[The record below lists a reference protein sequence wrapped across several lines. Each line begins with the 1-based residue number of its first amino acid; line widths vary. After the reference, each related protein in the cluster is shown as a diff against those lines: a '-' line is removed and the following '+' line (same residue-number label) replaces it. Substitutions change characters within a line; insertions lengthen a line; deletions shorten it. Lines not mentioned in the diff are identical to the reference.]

1 MIKKIYLDMDGVLCD
16 FERKFGELYGEEA
29 LKNRD
34 RKLWTEDWPDFIQ
47 TNQFEE
53 LAKFPGADDLLLFI
67 RKHPE
72 IQVEILTSSGGQ
84 KYHDQVKEQK
94 IVWLKKNSIAY
105 KPNVVPG
112 RKHKKEYAQPDTVL
126 IDDTEDVI
134 ENFNRAG
141 GIGILHRDAKE
152 TIKRLESLLNI

>member
-16 FERKFGELYGEEA
+16 FERKFEELYGEEA

-72 IQVEILTSSGGQ
+72 IEVEILTSSGGQ

-112 RKHKKEYAQPDTVL
+112 RKHKKEFAQPDTVL
-126 IDDTEDVI
+126 IDDTEDVV

>member
-16 FERKFGELYGEEA
+16 FERKFEELYGEEA

-53 LAKFPGADDLLLFI
+53 LAKFPGADDLLFFI
-67 RKHPE
+67 QNHPE
-72 IQVEILTSSGGQ
+72 IEVEILTSSGGQ

-112 RKHKKEYAQPDTVL
+112 RKHKKEFAQPDTVL

>member
-1 MIKKIYLDMDGVLCD
+1 MDGVLCD
-16 FERKFGELYGEEA
+16 FERKFEELYGEEA

-72 IQVEILTSSGGQ
+72 IEVEILTSSGGQ
-84 KYHDQVKEQK
+84 QYHDQVKEQK

-112 RKHKKEYAQPDTVL
+112 RKHKKEFAQPDTVL

-134 ENFNRAG
+134 QNFNRAG

-152 TIKRLESLLNI
+152 TIKTLETLLNK

>member
-1 MIKKIYLDMDGVLCD
+1 MDGVLCD
-16 FERKFGELYGEEA
+16 FERKFEELYGEEA

-72 IQVEILTSSGGQ
+72 IEVEILTSSGGQ
-84 KYHDQVKEQK
+84 QYHDQVKEQK

-112 RKHKKEYAQPDTVL
+112 RKHKKEFAQPDAVL

>member
-16 FERKFGELYGEEA
+16 FERKFEELYGEEA

-72 IQVEILTSSGGQ
+72 IEVEILTSSGGQ
-84 KYHDQVKEQK
+84 QYHDQVKEQK

-112 RKHKKEYAQPDTVL
+112 RKHKKEFAQPDTVL

>member
-1 MIKKIYLDMDGVLCD
+1 MDGVLCD
-16 FERKFGELYGEEA
+16 FEKKFGELYGEEA
-29 LKNRD
+29 LKNRS
-34 RKLWTEDWPDFIQ
+34 RKLWTEQWPDFIQ

-67 RKHPE
+67 RNHPE
-72 IQVEILTSSGGQ
+72 IEVEILTSSGGQ

-112 RKHKKEYAQPDTVL
+112 RKHKKEFAQPDVVL

>member
-72 IQVEILTSSGGQ
+72 IEVEILTSSGGQ

-94 IVWLKKNSIAY
+94 IVWLKKNNIAY

>member
-1 MIKKIYLDMDGVLCD
+1 M
-16 FERKFGELYGEEA
+16 
-29 LKNRD
+29 
-34 RKLWTEDWPDFIQ
+34 WTEDWPDFIQ
-47 TNQFEE
+47 TKQFEE
-53 LAKFPGADDLLLFI
+53 LAKFPGADDLLLFF

-72 IQVEILTSSGGQ
+72 IEVEILTSSGGQ

-112 RKHKKEYAQPDTVL
+112 RKHKKEFAQPDTVL
-126 IDDTEDVI
+126 IDDTEDVV

-152 TIKRLESLLNI
+152 TIKRLESLLHI